1 MSRMDVASLLESPA
15 QQLSSASVPA
25 AAAVIEEYL
34 AYEYLSPDQWKK
46 KQVLAAMDLEKVLT
60 ASRKFTEDAYNAMDD
75 HDRDAYKRLMK
86 TRLAYEYP
94 SLSLDEK
101 YIMLAI
107 CCTEAVNRA
116 IRRQAELIDELPGVL
131 DTWLLQVT
139 RRKIDPESAT
149 LVFSALTALENLT
162 NQITDEYT
170 TELSYFQDF
179 LDLVEFRFVILMI
192 AREETLGYVHPDFR
206 RSPEVSEKDLV
217 QLKEYWTR
225 RLLKKE
231 AYKDLQRLLEGL
243 QG

>member
-1 MSRMDVASLLESPA
+1 
-15 QQLSSASVPA
+15 
-25 AAAVIEEYL
+25 
-34 AYEYLSPDQWKK
+34 
-46 KQVLAAMDLEKVLT
+46 MDLEKVLT

-179 LDLVEFRFVILMI
+179 LDLVEFRKRVCGNSCWKLSTVTGFVILMI